1 MKVHKTKSL
10 SFNSSWDLSTSSG
23 LKEPNNKVE
32 TLPKK
37 VRFELEKKRWKPLG
51 EKVWIHHKFCDLP
64 RVGEITWKGNCGEV
78 GCWDWGRSGE
88 ANQVENQP
96 NDTNSLI
103 NDYFPDLR
111 KLVETKGHVENF
123 ANNVALAKW
132 SKQWFIGGF
141 DRSNL
146 SQWKGK
152 EWCLHT
158 SKPKPWNLSLWRMWG
173 PKECVNGLSNW
184 KVILRHGCWL
194 A

>member
-1 MKVHKTKSL
+1 MKVHKPKSL
-10 SFNSSWDLSTSSG
+10 SFNSSWDLSTSRG
-23 LKEPNNKVE
+23 LNEPNDKLE
-32 TLPKK
+32 ALPKK
-37 VRFELEKKRWKPLG
+37 VWFEKKKEVETFG
-51 EKVWIHHKFCDLP
+51 EKVWICHKFCDLP
-64 RVGEITWKGNCGEV
+64 RVGEITWKENCGEV

-103 NDYFPDLR
+103 NYYFSDLGNP
-111 KLVETKGHVENF
+111 KGHVGTCENF

-132 SKQWFIGGF
+132 SKQGFIGGF

-158 SKPKPWNLSLWRMWG
+158 SKPKPWNPSLWRMWG

-184 KVILRHGCWL
+184 RVILKHRYRL